1 MSRAPASVRRP
12 HGVVGT
18 LASSPRGSTSRG
30 SGRRHA
36 VVAFGYTV
44 YQFFVDFPGAHLLRS
59 RASAFTLGG
68 TTRTAGRTCARR
80 GGPAATVIVLAALIG
95 LLTQGAQ
102 AQVTV
107 NQCTELAETGI
118 SRMNKLLC
126 AFVLLMLVVVYVLLR
141 PSGHSAPAACSP
153 PAAHRLA
160 ATVGC
165 QTEPC
170 VRDVGS
176 QSMVTYKRKWLKPE
190 FRCLPDHSHG

>member
-1 MSRAPASVRRP
+1 M
-12 HGVVGT
+12 
-18 LASSPRGSTSRG
+18 
-30 SGRRHA
+30 
-36 VVAFGYTV
+36 VAFGYTV